1 MEKLKKSPRI
11 KSLAWKSSKMQHWD
25 TKSKRSGSGRVRTM
39 TTWRYPQYTITTEF
53 AYLKPEEY
61 KKMMGFVS
69 QIQGGTE
76 PFLWLDPEDNEEKG
90 IVLGKGSQG
99 EWQAVRR
106 FGDYTEPVAYVE
118 NVKLYADGT
127 LIEHVTTDGGT
138 IRTSDTVS
146 PDAVITADYTYYWKV
161 LLSGDFTAE
170 LEYKDVYKSK
180 SFKLVTVQ

>member
-1 MEKLKKSPRI
+1 
-11 KSLAWKSSKMQHWD
+11 
-25 TKSKRSGSGRVRTM
+25 
-39 TTWRYPQYTITTEF
+39 
-53 AYLKPEEY
+53 
-61 KKMMGFVS
+61 MMGFVS

-90 IVLGKGSQG
+90 VILGKGSQG
-99 EWQAVRR
+99 EWQAVRCY
-106 FGDYTEPVAYVE
+106 GDYTEPVAYVE
-118 NVKLYADGT
+118 NVKLYADGA

-138 IRTSDTVS
+138 IRTSGTVS

>member
-1 MEKLKKSPRI
+1 M
-11 KSLAWKSSKMQHWD
+11 
-25 TKSKRSGSGRVRTM
+25 
-39 TTWRYPQYTITTEF
+39 
-53 AYLKPEEY
+53 
-61 KKMMGFVS
+61 
-69 QIQGGTE
+69 
-76 PFLWLDPEDNEEKG
+76 
-90 IVLGKGSQG
+90 
-99 EWQAVRR
+99 RR

-127 LIEHVTTDGGT
+127 LIEHVTTDGGM

-180 SFKLVTVQ
+180 SFKLVTAQ